1 MRPGKETAMNR
12 RTLVSVLAIALVL
25 ASVLAAP
32 AQGQRRRDLPSTLL
46 PFEVLESIILETSG
60 ELALQNEIFL
70 AGVNRN
76 RRPEEYVKGYFE
88 TRFLLERLKEYGI
101 KDAAV
106 LDLPSE
112 DKETWDAESAE
123 LVMVQPEKRKIA
135 DLKEIAA
142 SLCSGSAPA
151 EVTAELVYVGP
162 GWRPE
167 DYQGKKLKG
176 RIALVNGS
184 PGRAQKLAVE
194 KQGAVGL
201 VGFSS
206 SHPEFDRDEVGWG
219 WIDASEK
226 AVPTFGFMVSQRT
239 GQELRDEL
247 ERGVKVV
254 LKASVKARK
263 VPFKEEM
270 VEALLKGKDRP
281 EEELVFTAHLYE
293 GFAKQGANDDVSGC
307 VAILETARTLKTL
320 VEKGLVPPLRRSVRF
335 LMVPE
340 ISGTSAYIKKYPEV
354 ARRFFANIN
363 EDMVGEALIK
373 NNGYFVL
380 ERSPY
385 SLPNCLGDVVES
397 FVEWMGAAQRDSTET
412 WGVPYPIYAPT
423 GSRDPFYYAVG
434 RYSGGSDHVVFID
447 GAVKVPAVMFICWPD
462 MWYHTSGDLPD
473 KSDATQLKRIGILG
487 AAAALV
493 LANAGPG
500 DVDRIA
506 GEVQGRAL
514 GRVGK
519 ERLRADRMIAEADA
533 KGVAGAFKDAM
544 NVVRQAV
551 AREKDALATVRFFA
565 AGDAAVEAAL
575 AKRVDAFGAV
585 EAPFLKD
592 LEGVYERRCAAL
604 KVKPDKPAPPTK
616 DELRLAGLVPR
627 RTAAMGSIM
636 DFWRLGDKVR
646 GRKDLPKYNLGRAD
660 FEARNFID
668 GKRSILD
675 IRDAIS
681 AEYEP
686 VAAAEVENYM
696 KYLEILGMVEITK
709 R

>member
-1 MRPGKETAMNR
+1 MNR
-12 RTLVSVLAIALVL
+12 KALYTALALAIVFAAALE
-25 ASVLAAP
+25 AP
-32 AQGQRRRDLPSTLL
+32 AQAQRKRDLPTTLL
-46 PFEVLESIILETSG
+46 PFDVMEAVVLETSG
-60 ELALQNEIFL
+60 ELALQNEILL

-76 RRPEEYVKGYFE
+76 RKPEEYVRGYFE

-106 LDLPSE
+106 LELPSE

-123 LVMVQPEKRKIA
+123 LIMVQPDKKKLA

-151 EVTAELVYVGP
+151 DVTAELVYVGP
-162 GWRPE
+162 GWRSE

-176 RIALVNGS
+176 KIALVNGS

-194 KQGAVGL
+194 KHGAVGL

-206 SHPEFDRDEVGWG
+206 SHPEYDRDEVGWG
-219 WIDASEK
+219 YIDSSEK
-226 AVPTFGFMVSQRT
+226 AVPAFGFMVSQRT
-239 GQELRDEL
+239 GQSLRDDL

-270 VEALLKGKDRP
+270 VEALLRGKDRP
-281 EEELVFTAHLYE
+281 NEELVFTAHLFE

-307 VAILETARTLKTL
+307 IALLETARTLKVL
-320 VEKGLVPPLRRSVRF
+320 ADKGIIPPLRRSVRF

-340 ISGTSAYIKKYPEV
+340 ISGTASYLEKYPEV

-385 SLPNCLGDVVES
+385 SLPSYLGDVVES
-397 FVEWMGAAQRDSTET
+397 FVEWMGATQRDSTET

-423 GSRDPFYYAVG
+423 GTRDPFYYAVG

-447 GAVKVPAVMFICWPD
+447 GAVRVPAVMFICWPD

-473 KSDATQLKRIGILG
+473 KSDATQLKRVGILG
-487 AAAALV
+487 AAAALF

-514 GRVGK
+514 GRIGK
-519 ERLRADRMIAEADA
+519 ERLRADRMIGEANA
-533 KGVAGAFKDAM
+533 KGVAGVYEEAL
-544 NVVRQAV
+544 NVVRQAMS
-551 AREKDALATVRFFA
+551 REKDALATARFFA
-565 AGDAAVEAAL
+565 AGDGAVEAAL
-575 AKRVDAFGAV
+575 AKRVESFGSI

-604 KVKPDKPAPPTK
+604 GIKPAKPAPPTK

-627 RTAAMGSIM
+627 RTAKMGSII

-668 GKRSILD
+668 GKRSVLD

-686 VAAAEVENYM
+686 VPAAEVENFM
-696 KYLEILGMVEITK
+696 RYLEILGMVEIVK

>member
-1 MRPGKETAMNR
+1 MKRKASYP
-12 RTLVSVLAIALVL
+12 VLALILVAALWI
-25 ASVLAAP
+25 P
-32 AQGQRRRDLPSTLL
+32 AQAQRRRDLPSCLL
-46 PFEVLESIILETSG
+46 PFDLLESIILEASG
-60 ELALQNEIFL
+60 ELALQNEVFL
-70 AGVNRN
+70 SGVNRN

-88 TRFLLERLKEYGI
+88 TRFLIERLKEYGI

-106 LDLPSE
+106 LELPSE

-123 LVMVQPEKRKIA
+123 LLMVEPDKKKLA

-142 SLCSGSAPA
+142 SLCNGSAPA

-162 GWRPE
+162 GWRAE
-167 DYQGKKLKG
+167 HYQGKKVKG
-176 RIALVNGS
+176 KIALVNGS

-194 KQGAVGL
+194 KYGAVGL

-206 SHPEFDRDEVGWG
+206 SHPEYDRDEVGWG
-219 WIDASEK
+219 YVDSSEK
-226 AVPTFGFMVSQRT
+226 AVKTFGFMVSQRT
-239 GQELRDEL
+239 GQELRDQL
-247 ERGVKVV
+247 ERGVKIV
-254 LKASVKARK
+254 LKASVKTRK
-263 VPFKEEM
+263 VPFKNEM

-307 VAILETARTLKTL
+307 VAVLETARTLKVL
-320 VEKGLVPPLRRSVRF
+320 ADKGLVPPLRRSVRF

-340 ISGTSAYIKKYPEV
+340 ISGTAAYLKAHPEV

-385 SLPNCLGDVVES
+385 SIPSYLGDVVES
-397 FVEWMGAAQRDSTET
+397 FVEWMGATQRDSTET
-412 WGVPYPIYAPT
+412 WGVPYPIYAPA
-423 GSRDPFYYAVG
+423 GSRDPFYYAVS
-434 RYSGGSDHVVFID
+434 RYSGGSDHVVFLD

-473 KSDATQLKRIGILG
+473 KSDATQLKRVGILG
-487 AAAALV
+487 AAAALF
-493 LANAGPG
+493 LANAGPD

-514 GRVGK
+514 GRIGK
-519 ERLRADRMIAEADA
+519 ERLRADRMIAEADG
-533 KGVAGAFKDAM
+533 KGVAAAYKEAL
-544 NVVRQAV
+544 NVIRQSV
-551 AREKDALATVRFFA
+551 SREKEALTTIRFFA
-565 AGDAAVEAAL
+565 AGDAGAEAAL
-575 AKRVDAFGAV
+575 GTRVETLAGI
-585 EAPFLKD
+585 EGTFLKELD
-592 LEGVYERRCAAL
+592 GVYERRCAAL
-604 KVKPDKPAPPTK
+604 KTKPAKPAGPTK

-627 RTAAMGSIM
+627 RTPKMGSIM

-646 GRKDLPKYNLGRAD
+646 GRKDLPKYDLGQAE

-686 VAAAEVENYM
+686 VPAAEVEKYM
-696 KYLEILGMVEITK
+696 TYLEMLGMVEITK